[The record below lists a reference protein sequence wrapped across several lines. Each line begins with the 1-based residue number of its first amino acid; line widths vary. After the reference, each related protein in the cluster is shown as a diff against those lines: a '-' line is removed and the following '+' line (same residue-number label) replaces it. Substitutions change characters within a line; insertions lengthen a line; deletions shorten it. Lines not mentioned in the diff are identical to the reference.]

1 MKWEFGEYYS
11 SLPVMCNTYF
21 SVPKEFMWT
30 GRSFGLCSA
39 SASRSM
45 KGLVCVYEESEFA
58 LLNMSP
64 LRWEH
69 CQGKS
74 IFRLN
79 SFDNVPLSVF
89 SPSSKNERTRS
100 EPVEKGF

>member
-1 MKWEFGEYYS
+1 
-11 SLPVMCNTYF
+11 MC
-21 SVPKEFMWT
+21 VH
-30 GRSFGLCSA
+30 
-39 SASRSM
+39 
-45 KGLVCVYEESEFA
+45 EESEFA

-64 LRWEH
+64 LRWQH